1 MTSSQR
7 WRLRVGTVVVLT
19 IALVLF
25 VSSKSVSSRFLSLV
39 PEYAPIVTRLPGYGG
54 DGPNPIYFHIGNTSP
69 ATIDTDAIRR
79 AGRLLPDEASYY
91 VQIPESAPN
100 ADDVRLAA
108 MLFLQPSLR
117 SRRASAADWLL
128 TYGSPSLP
136 RGASAEATYRLGDLV
151 LMKLRRG

>member
-1 MTSSQR
+1 
-7 WRLRVGTVVVLT
+7 VLT

-25 VSSKSVSSRFLSLV
+25 VSSRSVNSRFLSLV
-39 PEYAPIVTRLPGYGG
+39 PEYTPIVTRLPGYGG
-54 DGPNPIYFHIGNTSP
+54 DSRDPIYFHISDTSP
-69 ATIDTDAIRR
+69 AAIDTDAIRR

-91 VQIPESAPN
+91 LQVPDSAPH

-117 SRRASAADWLL
+117 SRQASAADWLL